1 MMDFGMSEAY
11 DLILLDLVEAG
22 FTLTEHNKCKIR
34 RIVHR
39 HYSTSLGIFAR
50 EAIQGA
56 KNTYEFIAKL
66 NNRLSEV

>member
-1 MMDFGMSEAY
+1 MMDYGMSQTY
-11 DLILLDLVEAG
+11 DMILLDLVEAG
-22 FTLTEHNKCKIR
+22 FTLTENNKSKIR
-34 RIVHR
+34 RIVQR

-50 EAIQGA
+50 DAMQGT

>member
-1 MMDFGMSEAY
+1 MMDFGMSETY

-22 FTLTEHNKCKIR
+22 FVLTENNECKIR
-34 RIVHR
+34 NIVRR
-39 HYSTSLGIFAR
+39 HYSPSLGILAR
-50 EAIQGA
+50 DAMQGA